1 VNEAFIDRHMLTYNP
16 DFYEKMRY
24 FADYGP
30 QYRRIEWMACGMYQ
44 DRLEALVRVCGWASD
59 IQR

>member
-1 VNEAFIDRHMLTYNP
+1 VLNYNA

-24 FADYGP
+24 FADYGQ
-30 QYRRIEWMACGMYQ
+30 QYCRIEWMVCGMYQ
-44 DRLEALVRVCGWASD
+44 DKLEALVRVRGWTSD